1 MKGDYTMAKKTY
13 VVFKKD
19 VALVA
24 SRATMKPRKFNGI
37 AKARNFVANLIRVST
52 KQMLTKADFRIEE
65 FVDAPVRKPLVIW
78 YPNQNV

>member
-1 MKGDYTMAKKTY
+1 MSKKTY
-13 VVFKKD
+13 VIFKKD
-19 VALVA
+19 VVLVA
-24 SRATMKPRKFNGI
+24 SRATMKARKFNGI

-65 FVDAPVRKPLVIW
+65 YVEAPARKPMVIW